1 MMIKLTVYDNDPNN
15 NDDDDSNNDNNNN
28 NNNNKYNNDNQ
39 SIPLIKDKE
48 FKDASNKS

>member
-28 NNNNKYNNDNQ
+28 NNNNNNDNQ
-39 SIPLIKDKE
+39 CIPLIKDKE